1 LLSYGFKCWCR
12 TISETAGE
20 EDEGVCAAAAAAAA
34 AASAADLYDDIHV
47 VCAQAEEKRLSIN
60 EFLAAVLSISA
71 LTPSAQDEVLVFLHM

>member
-1 LLSYGFKCWCR
+1 MLSYGFKCWCR

-20 EDEGVCAAAAAAAA
+20 ADEGVCAAAAAAAA
-34 AASAADLYDDIHV
+34 AELYDDIHV
-47 VCAQAEEKRLSIN
+47 ICAQAEEKRLSIN